1 MTEPSIDN
9 PEYSERLVEARLE
22 AARLDAA
29 RLALAQAA
37 AAALR
42 VDPHRSG
49 TKRLAKALGEATV
62 PAVEVTIVDQK
73 KSQSA

>member
-1 MTEPSIDN
+1 MEEPATDSPD
-9 PEYSERLVEARLE
+9 YSERLVEARLE
-22 AARLDAA
+22 AVQLDAA

-42 VDPHRSG
+42 VDPNRPG
-49 TKRLAKALGEATV
+49 TKRLARALGETTV
-62 PAVEVTIVDQK
+62 PVAEVTIVEKK